1 MGELLGRAR
10 GRERI
15 VDERFRVAGFTHKT
29 EQIGRA
35 SCREKV

>member
-15 VDERFRVAGFTHKT
+15 VDERFRVAGLTHKT
-29 EQIGRA
+29 EHT
-35 SCREKV
+35 